1 MKGNAPLDTL
11 HILSLAVP
19 NIVFHDIEDIG
30 GGLFSMLDH
39 YDGSIGLGPPNA
51 ASNTCYND
59 TTDKAEALA
68 LPNILYQLFD
78 HAIMPLRN
86 NTMIIRFPPSKATQG
101 RLTIGESPL
110 TDLSFSLP
118 MQKCNPYYG
127 KCDDTWDVH
136 LEEIRLLGDHPI
148 DIPLQFYTS
157 ITVESLPVTLS
168 IALPTKTASYI
179 WGYLQARPDPGNT
192 VAGIECSRRHTL
204 PDIVVVFFGHEMV
217 LGWED
222 YTMQVEYDDGQ
233 EPDCFVTI
241 VAVENG

>member
-30 GGLFSMLDH
+30 GGLFSMLDL

-51 ASNTCYND
+51 ASNTWYND
-59 TTDKAEALA
+59 TTDEAEALA

-78 HAIMPLRN
+78 PAIMPLRN

-118 MQKCNPYYG
+118 IQKCNPYSMG
-127 KCDDTWDVH
+127 RSAC
-136 LEEIRLLGDHPI
+136 LEITPSTSHYSSILL
-148 DIPLQFYTS
+148 
-157 ITVESLPVTLS
+157 LP
-168 IALPTKTASYI
+168 YI

-222 YTMQVEYDDGQ
+222 YTIQTEYDDGQ
-233 EPDCFVTI
+233 ESDCFVTI